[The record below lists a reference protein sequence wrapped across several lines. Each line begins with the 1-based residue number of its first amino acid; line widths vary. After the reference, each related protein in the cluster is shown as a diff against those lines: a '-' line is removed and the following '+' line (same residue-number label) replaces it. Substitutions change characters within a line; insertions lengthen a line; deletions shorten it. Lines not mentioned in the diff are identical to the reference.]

1 MRLFMITLLTVATLH
16 MMAGLDEARAQERQG
31 DIMFINLDSV
41 FTNYYKTK
49 DAEAELKEQADEFKT
64 ERQQKIDELEALQSE
79 YEALR
84 GQAQSAAL
92 NEEARNAKRAEA
104 EDKLLEMRS
113 LENDIR
119 QREQAAQRRMDEQ
132 SRRVRTRLIGEI
144 NDIIA
149 NHALTRGYHAIIDHS
164 GNSLNGVPT
173 VVFYNPKFD
182 ITAEIIGMLN
192 ARRR

>member
-1 MRLFMITLLTVATLH
+1 MRLSMMTLAVCIL
-16 MMAGLDEARAQERQG
+16 GLSIGASETHAQERQG
-31 DIMFINLDSV
+31 EIMFINLDSV

-49 DAEAELKEQADEFKT
+49 DAEAELKVQADEFKE
-64 ERQQKIDELEALQSE
+64 ERQQKISELETLQGD

-92 NEEARNAKRAEA
+92 NEEARGAKRAEA

-144 NDIIA
+144 NEIIQ
-149 NHALTRGYHAIIDHS
+149 NHALTRGYHAIIDYS

-173 VVFYNPKFD
+173 VVFYNPKYD